1 MNRKPPSGT
10 STTSRP
16 IVGGNS
22 SHNLPGNTPSSH
34 LLQRQEPRHTDNRMA
49 RETSFS
55 KHNSLVDGA
64 RGDTPILPASRGTPT
79 SPLQNGR
86 TITKKTGP
94 RHVNPYPPTHHVPR
108 NNSSG
113 NHLSNGVSNEYSS
126 ESDEQEYPHRQ
137 SSSRHGNSRGMTNGI
152 RHARLT
158 SLDSKHQS
166 LSSPPSG
173 EGVKVQQ
180 LASLN
185 QRLNKGYV
193 SILNY

>member
-22 SHNLPGNTPSSH
+22 SRNLPGNTPSSH
-34 LLQRQEPRHTDNRMA
+34 VLRRQEQGHTDNHIA

-55 KHNSLVDGA
+55 KRNSLVNSA
-64 RGDTPILPASRGTPT
+64 RGDTPILSASHGTPI
-79 SPLQNGR
+79 SPLQNGG

-94 RHVNPYPPTHHVPR
+94 RHVNPYPPTAHHVPR

-113 NHLSNGVSNEYSS
+113 NHVTNGVSNDYSS

-137 SSSRHGNSRGMTNGI
+137 SSSRHGNSRGMTNGV

-158 SLDSKHQS
+158 SLDSKHRS

-173 EGVKVQQ
+173 KVQQ

-185 QRLNKGYV
+185 QKLKNKGYV
-193 SILNY
+193 FILDY